1 MDITLVITIKP
12 LFSFARNSD
21 ESKVE
26 MVIGMI
32 DIEIIGTNSKDSA

>member
-21 ESKVE
+21 EIKVE